1 MTMPLSA
8 IALLLA
14 GASEPYPP
22 QRAHGRYTSQSYALA
37 FPTVHG
43 TWTCPIPPNW
53 TGSDHGTIL
62 FLTPPARCYGIGFPS
77 IARGFEPGTTP
88 RIEIYYDRTFID
100 DGIRPLTAKAC
111 RRVATVRLFG
121 SDRPVCA
128 MKAKAGLK
136 TVRIAS
142 LYRQKEYEV
151 ELTLV
156 TTPARYRRDF
166 ATLQLLASVIGTC
179 DQNREKGPGACTGI
193 Y

>member
-1 MTMPLSA
+1 MLLSA

-14 GASEPYPP
+14 GASGPYPSQP
-22 QRAHGRYTSQSYALA
+22 AHGRYASQSYALA
-37 FPTVHG
+37 FPSLRG
-43 TWTCPIPPNW
+43 TWTCPIPPDW

-62 FLTPPARCYGIGFPS
+62 FLTPPVRCYGIGFPS

-88 RIEIYYDRTFID
+88 RIEVYYDRTFID
-100 DGIRPLTAKAC
+100 DGIRPLTARSC
-111 RRVATVRLFG
+111 RRIATAHLFG
-121 SDRPVCA
+121 SERPVCA
-128 MKAKAGLK
+128 MKAKVGLK

-142 LYRQKEYEV
+142 LYHQEEYEV
-151 ELTLV
+151 ELRLV

-179 DQNREKGPGACTGI
+179 NQNRDKGPGACTGI